1 MSGRALAI
9 SASARGMAEDSS
21 SSRQVKKTTKTYV
34 YKTDSSGNVTSHTD
48 VQVSGS
54 SSSESAAFRRFEEQ
68 IRVLQEDLDSEMMMR
83 RRVEQEKQSL
93 QMQIISL
100 SERLTEAE
108 SGSESQLDINR
119 KREAEMAK
127 LRKLLEDVHTE
138 SEHQIHQLRTKHQ
151 TSMMELQE
159 QIERISREKEKT
171 VKEKSVMKTEIS
183 ELYAQIEILQ
193 SEKISIKKIVEK
205 LEITVHEYHIK
216 IEDLNKTVMDMT
228 SSKQKLQMEASEANK
243 KLNEMKL
250 AIEHAGM
257 DKNKFASQLDEL
269 RRAADNELRGRNAAE
284 TKISNLERT
293 IKTLTVE
300 IEELRS
306 LKITLEGSIEKW
318 RSESVDWKKK
328 YENEA
333 RLRVEETDALKKKFN
348 VEIITLTDALNNL
361 ESKLKAA
368 EGQKQKL
375 TQEVSVLIKDVEHS
389 QVVIKEITERLRSS
403 DKSNSELGTK
413 LKEMTNL
420 YERADHD
427 NKARAQEV
435 VRLGNEMDR
444 CKMANETLAQ
454 AKGKL
459 EDELK
464 SLKMELDGLKKR
476 YADMDRDNR
485 KLAHEREEL
494 ARAYKDADTNKAKAL
509 DRVAQLEK
517 ELAKLRADAE
527 KGLAASR
534 EEFESIKK
542 KLVIEIETLSRRLAE
557 TEGRLKNEVEVIKKK
572 MSVTI
577 TELEMSLD
585 ASNKGNA
592 QLQNTCKVQANKI
605 MELTAAYDDVNRKLA
620 GSLQQYDVT
629 IKRLQQIEIEFKTLK
644 ANYDQSVK
652 VCKDYE
658 TKLAGFNT
666 RCTEL
671 TTINNN
677 LSQVKVKIEKEL
689 AQVSRDYDDIAR
701 ELKLADDR
709 ANKAGN
715 DAQHFESL
723 LREEQVK
730 IVNLANAKK
739 ALESEVYSLSVKIE
753 EIETNSVASSK
764 RTIQKMEI
772 RITELETMIDS
783 EKKSHSVT
791 MTELHKRD
799 RSIKELI
806 LQSEEDRKNI
816 IILQESLD
824 KLNEKIKMYKRQ
836 LEEQESIS
844 NSNIMRVKK
853 FQRELESAESRAEE
867 AESTL
872 NQFRSRERV
881 FAAASSRSEKIQ
893 DVEEREVIVK
903 KTVNKVNISGGA
915 ATSSMTMSSS
925 RAEESSSSAANNSYS
940 AGAVSYSRAGSVA
953 RAGSTYR
960 ATSMARAGSV
970 SRAGSMLRY

>member
-1 MSGRALAI
+1 
-9 SASARGMAEDSS
+9 MAEDSAS
-21 SSRQVKKTTKTYV
+21 SSRMKKTTKTYV
-34 YKTDSSGNVTSHTD
+34 YKTDSSGNVTTHTD
-48 VQVSGS
+48 IKVEGS
-54 SSSESAAFRRFEEQ
+54 SSAESAAFRRFEEQ
-68 IRVLQEDLDSEMMMR
+68 IRVLQEDLESEMQMR
-83 RRVEQEKQSL
+83 RRVEHEKQQL

-138 SEHQIHQLRTKHQ
+138 SEQQIHQLRTKHQ

-159 QIERISREKEKT
+159 QIERMSREKEKV

-193 SEKISIKKIVEK
+193 SEKVSIKKIVEK

-216 IEDLNKTVMDMT
+216 IEDLNRTVVDMN
-228 SSKQKLQMEASEANK
+228 SQKQKLQMESQEAHK
-243 KLNEMKL
+243 RLNEMKL

-257 DKNKFASQLDEL
+257 DKNKFASQLEEL
-269 RRAADNELRGRNAAE
+269 RRAADNETRGRNAAE
-284 TKISNLERT
+284 TKIASLERN

-300 IEELRS
+300 IEELRA
-306 LKITLEGSIEKW
+306 LKIQLEGAVDKW
-318 RSESVDWKKK
+318 KQDNGEWKKK

-333 RLRVEETDALKKKFN
+333 RLRVEESDALKKKFTIELN
-348 VEIITLTDALNNL
+348 GLTDHLHNL
-361 ESKLKAA
+361 EAKLKAA
-368 EGQKQKL
+368 EAQKQKL
-375 TQEVSVLIKDVEHS
+375 TSEVSVLIKDVEHS
-389 QVVIKEITERLRSS
+389 QVVIKEISEKLRVS
-403 DKSNSELGTK
+403 DKSNMELGTK

-427 NKARAQEV
+427 SKARAQEV
-435 VRLGNEMDR
+435 VKLANEMDR
-444 CKMANETLAQ
+444 HKMANEVLTRD
-454 AKGKL
+454 KGKL

-476 YADMDRDNR
+476 FAELDRDSR

-494 ARAYKDADTNKAKAL
+494 ARAYKDADAGKQKAL
-509 DRVAQLEK
+509 ERVAQLEK

-527 KGLAASR
+527 KGLAGAR
-534 EEFESIKK
+534 EEFESHKK
-542 KLVIEIETLSRRLAE
+542 KLIIEIETLTRRLAE
-557 TEGRLKNEVEVIKKK
+557 AESRLKNEVEVIKKK

-585 ASNKGNA
+585 ASNKGNM
-592 QLQNTCKVQANKI
+592 QLQNTAKVQAAKI

-620 GSLQQYDVT
+620 GGLQQYDIT
-629 IKRLQQIEIEFKTLK
+629 IKRLQQVELEFKTLK
-644 ANYDQSVK
+644 TNYDNCVK
-652 VCKDYE
+652 IAKDYE
-658 TKLAGFNT
+658 MKLGGMNS
-666 RCTEL
+666 RITEL

-689 AQVSRDYDDIAR
+689 ATVSRDYEDIAR

-709 ANKAGN
+709 ANKAQN
-715 DAQHFESL
+715 DAQHFESI
-723 LREEQVK
+723 LREEQGKMVAL
-730 IVNLANAKK
+730 VNAKK
-739 ALESEVYSLSVKIE
+739 ALENEVHSLSVRIE
-753 EIETNSVASSK
+753 EIETTAVSSSK

-783 EKKSHSVT
+783 EKKSHAVT
-791 MTELHKRD
+791 MTEMHKRE

-816 IILQESLD
+816 LILQESLD

-844 NSNIMRVKK
+844 NANIMRVKK
-853 FQRELESAESRAEE
+853 FQRELEGAESRAEE

-881 FAAASSRSEKIQ
+881 FAAASARSEKVQ
-893 DVEEREVIVK
+893 DIEEREVVVK
-903 KTVNKVNISGGA
+903 KTINKVNISGGSSSHMA
-915 ATSSMTMSSS
+915 ISSSTTSSS
-925 RAEESSSSAANNSYS
+925 EEAAAASSSAYR
-940 AGAVSYSRAGSVA
+940 AGSTSMAYSRAGSVA

-960 ATSMARAGSV
+960 ASSMARAGSV
-970 SRAGSMLRY
+970 SRAGSVLRY